1 MLATSLQK
9 CLLLTITN
17 ELRVRSKTSWMKP
30 IFRLHTAFLL
40 LGLLSAWGPAA
51 KGQDAS
57 SRIKSQIDHLRQAL
71 QSKPVGRPEWKEA
84 IPDIAESLQ
93 RADDDLREGR
103 LYLSLEELAGAWDSL
118 RGTEG
123 ATQKTEEELLKEG
136 LPGVESELKG
146 IQIELTAFEKQAT
159 QKNWDAAP
167 VAVRALAEK
176 ATGQTLNLLEGAHGF
191 AILTDVEKR
200 AFSENYASALYYAG
214 ESKAQAEFNAFCNTL
229 DLPRKSGA
237 LPLRSISPEL
247 QQLQTR
253 VMAAYRPPRS
263 VKHHVDFIRLNATLK
278 LAGELDAA
286 KLYAGAL
293 YQYLDATQQFAVFD
307 AAMPAAA
314 KQSRLRKSLQ
324 KMRTYLVGSQQDQS
338 IAQLFLERA
347 EAGLT
352 RSPGATDWITVE
364 TIVEQVLP
372 AYFAALKASP
382 PSEHRAPAG
391 VTVTLVRW
399 PYT

>member
-1 MLATSLQK
+1 L
-9 CLLLTITN
+9 
-17 ELRVRSKTSWMKP
+17 VV
-30 IFRLHTAFLL
+30 
-40 LGLLSAWGPAA
+40 LGLLSALGRAA
-51 KGQDAS
+51 TGQGAS
-57 SRIKSQIDHLRQAL
+57 ARIKSQIDQLRQAL
-71 QSKPVGRPEWKEA
+71 QSKPVARPEWKLA
-84 IPDIAESLQ
+84 KPDIAESLQ
-93 RADDDLREGR
+93 RADDDLRAGR

-136 LPGVESELKG
+136 LPGVESELKRTR
-146 IQIELTAFEKQAT
+146 IELTAFENQAT
-159 QKNWDAAP
+159 QESWDAAP

-176 ATGQTLNLLEGAHGF
+176 ATGQTLNLLEGGHGF

-214 ESKAQAEFNAFCNTL
+214 ESKAQAQFNAFCYTL

-237 LPLRSISPEL
+237 FPLRSISPEL

-263 VKHHVDFIRLNATLK
+263 VKYHADFIRLNATLK

-293 YQYLDATQQFAVFD
+293 YQYLDATEQFAVLD
-307 AAMPAAA
+307 AATPVAA
-314 KQSRLRKSLQ
+314 KQSGSRKSLQ
-324 KMRTYLVGSQQDQS
+324 KLSIYLGGLQQDQS

-347 EAGLT
+347 ESGLT
-352 RSPGATDWITVE
+352 RSEGAAGWITVE
-364 TIVEQVLP
+364 AIVEQVLP

-382 PSEHRAPAG
+382 PSEHRAPAE

>member
-9 CLLLTITN
+9 CFLLTVTE
-17 ELRVRSKTSWMKP
+17 ELRVRSKTPWMKP
-30 IFRLHTAFLL
+30 IFRLHTAFVV
-40 LGLLSAWGPAA
+40 LGLLSTLGPAA
-51 KGQDAS
+51 SGQDAA
-57 SRIKSQIDHLRQAL
+57 SRIKNQIDHLRQAL
-71 QSKPVGRPEWKEA
+71 ESEPDSRPEWKEA
-84 IPDIAESLQ
+84 KPDIAESLQ
-93 RADDDLREGR
+93 RADDDLRAGR
-103 LYLSLEELAGAWDSL
+103 LYVSLEELAGAWDSL

-123 ATQKTEEELLKEG
+123 ATQKTEEELLKEAS
-136 LPGVESELKG
+136 PGVESELNG
-146 IQIELTAFEKQAT
+146 MQIELRAFEKQAR

-200 AFSENYASALYYAG
+200 ALSENYASALYYAG
-214 ESKAQAEFNAFCNTL
+214 ESKAQAQFNAFCYTL
-229 DLPRKSGA
+229 ALPRKSA
-237 LPLRSISPEL
+237 AFPLHSISPEL

-263 VKHHVDFIRLNATLK
+263 VEHHADFIRLNATLK

-293 YQYLDATQQFAVFD
+293 YQYLDASQQFAVLD
-307 AAMPAAA
+307 AATPVPA
-314 KQSRLRKSLQ
+314 KQSGSRKSLQ
-324 KMRTYLVGSQQDQS
+324 KMSIYLGGSKQDQS

-347 EAGLT
+347 EAGLA
-352 RSPGATDWITVE
+352 RSPDAAAWITVE
-364 TIVEQVLP
+364 TILEQVLP
-372 AYFAALKASP
+372 AYFAVLKASP
-382 PSEHRAPAG
+382 PPEHRTPAE